1 MGKGAATV
9 VRWMRQAGGDWSR
22 CPAELALARTRHQ
35 TPLTNTSPH
44 PVLTTGIQHGCKPLI
59 ISFRHGYDLVLVAAL
74 MGNARTETARGYSLP
89 TADDA
94 QAAINSLLADR

>member
-1 MGKGAATV
+1 MARRAGTVSSSSAAGPRST
-9 VRWMRQAGGDWSR
+9 RR
-22 CPAELALARTRHQ
+22 PANS
-35 TPLTNTSPH
+35 PLTNTSPH
-44 PVLTTGIQHGCKPLI
+44 PVLTTGIHHGCKPLI

-74 MGNARTETARGYSLP
+74 MGNARTETTRGYSLP